1 MIIQD
6 GKLLS
11 VDVGD
16 LDTDGTLRIPDGV
29 VELAENIGNTVPG
42 LRRLYMPNSLKEI
55 KACAFCNNPE
65 LDSVYFGEGLV
76 KLNNSAFANCDN
88 VKLLQIP
95 SAWIQ
100 IMPFMPCVGIKLNTI
115 VRKNGDGQ
123 VVKYPIKQYRGR
135 HYYETA
141 RRCIRGI
148 TIISLQSLK
157 FDANGIC
164 GRPHT
169 AICVANHTFVRTDVA
184 SAINDARKT
193 AMLFEFKHAMWR
205 HNAASNTKCDL
216 NTEDLLINAAEKTLC
231 QITRPTMRDRREM
244 RKYAAQIPMF
254 IKYINKFMEKYPSME
269 SAAELCATTL
279 GEMQQ
284 IIFPCAKNPV
294 GKSATHRLKKRPVT
308 TSELNAMFITGYQ
321 NPGAMPYSWICG
333 IEKSQRGQTT
343 QKIHAV
349 MRNAA
354 TKLYSPAYS
363 SDDASTKSDALNQ
376 MARRISKLIHR
387 PVKIQYL
394 NSGNFAKAYKIMVD
408 GAPDY
413 VWKIYHS
420 NREYEYVKNWGH
432 DNELQNSFLVSGKKY
447 YGDVRFRKIAT
458 AGISSQ
464 RGERYLLYPFAN
476 GVAQPLPNDAYGCL
490 KKFRIYDLENDSNR
504 IGNTIIDCGAM
515 RMHPIW
521 WDGGPHMT
529 KIINTV
535 IYRPWDD
542 LAMVLRKYTNNQIS
556 AATQFIGNHLS
567 TTMPHYERIRAKI
580 DFLNNKIRTRG
591 GR

>member
-6 GKLLS
+6 GKLLF
-11 VDVGD
+11 VDAGD
-16 LDTDGTLRIPDGV
+16 LDTNGTIRIPDGV
-29 VELAENIGNTVPG
+29 VELVENIGNAIPG
-42 LRRLYMPNSLKEI
+42 LRRLYIPDSLKEI
-55 KACAFCNNPE
+55 KACAFCNNQE
-65 LDSVYFGEGLV
+65 LDTVYLGEGLT
-76 KLNNSAFANCDN
+76 KINNSAFVNCDN
-88 VKLLQIP
+88 IQILQIP
-95 SAWIQ
+95 SSWIQ

-115 VRKNGDGQ
+115 VRKNGDGC
-123 VVKYPIKQYRGR
+123 VVKYPIRQYRGR

-164 GRPHT
+164 GQPHT
-169 AICVANHTFVRTDVA
+169 AICVANHTFVRPHAAD
-184 SAINDARKT
+184 AINDARKT
-193 AMLFEFKHAMWR
+193 AMLFEFKYAIWR
-205 HNAASNTKCDL
+205 HNAADAPECNL
-216 NTEDLLINAAEKTLC
+216 NTEDLLVNAAEKTLR
-231 QITRPTMRDRREM
+231 QISRPTMRDRRAM
-244 RKYAAQIPMF
+244 RKYATQIPMF
-254 IKYINKFMEKYPSME
+254 IKYINKFLEKYSSMK
-269 SAAELCATTL
+269 SATELHMTTL

-294 GKSATHRLKKRPVT
+294 GKSATRLLKKRPVT
-308 TSELNAMFITGYQ
+308 TSELNAMFIAGYQ
-321 NPGAMPYSWICG
+321 NPGAMPYSWIRD

-343 QKIHAV
+343 KKIHAI

-354 TKLYSPAYS
+354 TKLYSPTS
-363 SDDASTKSDALNQ
+363 SDDIFANSDTLNQ
-376 MARRISKLIHR
+376 MARRISKLIRR

-432 DNELQNSFLVSGKKY
+432 DNELQNSFLASGKKY

-476 GVAQPLPNDAYGCL
+476 GVAQPLPDDPYGCL

-515 RMHPIW
+515 RMHPIR
-521 WDGGPHMT
+521 WDGPYMT

-542 LAMVLRKYTNNQIS
+542 LATVLHKYTNYQIS
-556 AATQFIGNHLS
+556 IATQFIDKHLS
-567 TTMPHYERIRAKI
+567 TTMPHYARIRAKI
-580 DFLNNKIRTRG
+580 DFLNNKIRARG
-591 GR
+591 GM